1 MCRYSRLSRNGKTVR
16 YGMVNRFLRGV
27 QDFYEKL
34 DHIGKKREAVFIWA
48 LFAALVFG
56 VVTVTGTLTSG
67 FHLVDDWE
75 FAQYID
81 WMKLDHLSLWDCLR
95 ESVSFDLT
103 LRFRPLYYINRI
115 LMTYVFGINLTAM
128 SVVKAAEIV
137 TALVMLYYCAR
148 LMKCNM
154 FYAALFSLT
163 VMVGYQSAVWWKLG
177 PQESYDIMMFAVGF
191 YCLLKWLST
200 EKRRY
205 AVISVAAFF
214 LMSIYKEPFIL
225 LLPFAGLYILYDGMK
240 GKQVTISGLWET
252 IRRRLPYLL
261 TIGIIFVGEMLLILF
276 VVGTNNYSYVGLD
289 EGVTLDQYV
298 QVWRGAAENNLK
310 WYVRF
315 GVLMGL
321 ILLTYWEH
329 LKKLGWEILL
339 AMAIIVPQ
347 CVSYSKTS
355 LEERY
360 ILPCVLGYAF
370 FFVIV
375 GCCFRPL
382 SGKRRILY
390 VLCLLLMLAAHGRVV
405 LREAQYFAYRG
416 ESIKTMLETT
426 LDLVQGTDRKV
437 LSCFGPNLEGNK
449 TMYHWFRIH
458 GYDEVF
464 YWEEDEK
471 KINRSFGPREDEQA
485 DFEDID
491 VVVMY
496 NEEDR
501 HWCYEPGLDL
511 SDFTEQKCGTITM
524 YIRNGI
530 E

>member
-1 MCRYSRLSRNGKTVR
+1 
-16 YGMVNRFLRGV
+16 MVDRFLCRV

-34 DHIGKKREAVFIWA
+34 DHISKKREAVFIWA

-115 LMTYVFGINLTAM
+115 LMAYVFGINLTAM

-137 TALVMLYYCAR
+137 VALAMLYYCAR
-148 LMKCNM
+148 QMKCNM

-191 YCLLKWLST
+191 YFLLKWLST

-225 LLPFAGLYILYDGMK
+225 LLPFVGLYILYDGMK
-240 GKQVTISGLWET
+240 GKQVTIAGLWET
-252 IRRRLPYLL
+252 VRRRLLYLL
-261 TIGIIFVGEMLLILF
+261 TIGIIFTGEMLLILF

-289 EGVTLDQYV
+289 EGITLDQYV
-298 QVWRGAAENNLK
+298 QVWRGAAGNNLK

-360 ILPCVLGYAF
+360 ILPCVVGYAF

-375 GCCFRPL
+375 GCGFRPL
-382 SGKRRILY
+382 SGKRRIAY
-390 VLCLLLMLAAHGRVV
+390 VLCLLLMLAAHGRVM

-416 ESIKTMLETT
+416 ESIKTMLEAT

-471 KINRSFGPREDEQA
+471 KINRSYGPREDEQA

-501 HWCYEPGLDL
+501 HWCYVPSLDL
-511 SDFTEQKCGTITM
+511 SDFTERKCGTITM
-524 YIRNGI
+524 YIR
-530 E
+530 